1 MNETL
6 KKIFAETFRIS
17 PERIDEDTSID
28 SLETWDSLTH
38 MELVANL
45 ESALGLQ
52 FSSEEII
59 SMTRFGAI
67 AAIVGAKY

>member
-17 PERIDEDTSID
+17 PDRIDENTSID

-52 FSSEEII
+52 FSSDEII

-67 AAIVGAKY
+67 ATIVGAKY